1 MPGITSKDMATYKPF
16 VFSLS
21 AICRDAEVAKKP
33 IQGIGLT
40 TLLMIGGIHA
50 QSITFESE
58 TLRSFIEPVAKN
70 QRLDTKRIDL
80 KIIARI
86 REIGMYPNGWD
97 NANANAASKK
107 AVDDAENFI
116 RQLLSVNV
124 KEPIISLAADGEINF
139 LWILPDF
146 RLDLGVYGDGSYSY
160 YGKASNGEEFIAD
173 VKSID
178 EKLPDEI
185 IAAIT
190 NRNIH

>member
-1 MPGITSKDMATYKPF
+1 MSGITYKDMATYKPF
-16 VFSLS
+16 VSPFST
-21 AICRDAEVAKKP
+21 IYRDTEVAKKP
-33 IQGIGLT
+33 FQAIGLS

-50 QSITFESE
+50 QSITSEPE

-80 KIIARI
+80 KTIARI

-97 NANANAASKK
+97 NANANVASKK
-107 AVDDAENFI
+107 AVDDAERFI
-116 RQLLSVNV
+116 RQLLSADVE
-124 KEPIISLAADGEINF
+124 EPIISLAADGEINF

-160 YGKASNGEEFIAD
+160 YGKASNGKEFTAD
-173 VKSID
+173 EKSMG

-185 IAAIT
+185 ITAIT
-190 NRNIH
+190 NRNIY

>member
-16 VFSLS
+16 VSSLS
-21 AICRDAEVAKKP
+21 AICRDAEVTKKP
-33 IQGIGLT
+33 IQAIGLT

-50 QSITFESE
+50 QSITSESE

-70 QRLDTKRIDL
+70 QRLDIKRIDL

-116 RQLLSVNV
+116 RQLLPVNI

-178 EKLPDEI
+178 EKLPNEI

>member
-1 MPGITSKDMATYKPF
+1 MPGITTKNIVTYKSFVSPF
-16 VFSLS
+16 S
-21 AICRDAEVAKKP
+21 AIYRDAEVAKKP
-33 IQGIGLT
+33 FQAIGLS
-40 TLLMIGGIHA
+40 TLLMIGGIHS
-50 QSITFESE
+50 QSITSEPE

-86 REIGMYPNGWD
+86 REIGIYPNGWD
-97 NANANAASKK
+97 NVNAIAASKK
-107 AVDDAENFI
+107 AVNDAEKFI
-116 RQLLSVNV
+116 RQLLPIDV

-173 VKSID
+173 EKSID

-185 IAAIT
+185 ITAIT
-190 NRNIH
+190 NRNNH